1 MRSPKQQFTTRI
13 HYYNGSERT
22 RLCSK
27 KNMIF
32 VSCEQKHFW
41 FEGKLTPFLNNWS
54 VHLSI
59 NGYIK
64 KNHVSSVSLT
74 IFTIMQSKSIW
85 QKIRKFY
92 YLPWSPWAQLNN
104 TRLKLSLCAPCQKVI
119 WQCRHPSKSG
129 TIDKYWSFTK
139 WSKLYILNWSS
150 L

>member
-92 YLPWSPWAQLNN
+92 YLPWSPWAQLNCHYVPPV
-104 TRLKLSLCAPCQKVI
+104 RKLSDSAVIHPNRAPSINIEVSQNGQNFI
-119 WQCRHPSKSG
+119 
-129 TIDKYWSFTK
+129 F
-139 WSKLYILNWSS
+139 
-150 L
+150 